1 MNIKRFVYIS
11 VCALMLW
18 SCAYKKTDKRFQ
30 QGENKVPKDTFELIL
45 YDVHL
50 ADAIVTSQ
58 IMKTKNNAFV
68 DSLVYQSV
76 FDKYGYTRQE
86 FENTIL
92 YYVHNNMDTL
102 HSICERT
109 VNKFN
114 LEKGNIH

>member
-1 MNIKRFVYIS
+1 
-11 VCALMLW
+11 MLLL
-18 SCAYKKTDKRFQ
+18 T
-30 QGENKVPKDTFELIL
+30 L
-45 YDVHL
+45 
-50 ADAIVTSQ
+50 
-58 IMKTKNNAFV
+58 
-68 DSLVYQSV
+68 LVYQSV

-114 LEKGNIH
+114 LEKEIFIKTMRHFAANYIFDGQNLIKTHL

>member
-50 ADAIVTSQ
+50 ADAIVTR
-58 IMKTKNNAFV
+58 K
-68 DSLVYQSV
+68 L
-76 FDKYGYTRQE
+76 
-86 FENTIL
+86 
-92 YYVHNNMDTL
+92 
-102 HSICERT
+102 
-109 VNKFN
+109 
-114 LEKGNIH
+114 